1 MSGLLKKK
9 KINGDTA
16 FDIGVY
22 IVAGIYALITLFPLL
37 HIVACSF
44 SQPTRIYAGSIS
56 FFPEGFT
63 LKNYSK
69 VFEESLM
76 MKSYLNTLLYAGL
89 GTLMGLFLQL
99 TAGYVLSRKDF
110 YFRKVA
116 NFIFVATMF
125 VNGGMIPTYLVVK
138 GLNMLNTIW
147 SMIIPGCMSVF
158 NVIIIRTYISSSI
171 PWELSEA
178 AMIDGANDIILF
190 VRIVLPLSV
199 PIIAIMVLYGIVGYW
214 NSYFNALL
222 YVTKEEIFPLQMI
235 LRKILIQNNSSSSGL
250 IVGQEEQALL
260 AESLKY
266 STIIVSTLPILF
278 IYPFF
283 QKYFEQGLMV
293 GGLKG

>member
-1 MSGLLKKK
+1 MSTELKKT
-9 KINGDTA
+9 KINGDRA

-37 HIVACSF
+37 HIIACSF

-63 LKNYSK
+63 WKNYAK

-76 MKSYLNTLLYAGL
+76 MKSYLNTLLYAAL
-89 GTLMGLFLQL
+89 GTVCGLVLQM
-99 TAGYVLSRKDF
+99 TAGYVLSRRDF
-110 YFRKVA
+110 YFKKVA
-116 NFIFVATMF
+116 NFLFVATMF

-138 GLNMLNTIW
+138 GLGMLNTMW

-158 NVIIIRTYISSSI
+158 NVIIIRTYISTSI
-171 PWELSEA
+171 PWELTES
-178 AMIDGANDIILF
+178 AMIDGANDIVLF
-190 VRIVLPLSV
+190 VKIILPLSV

-222 YVTKEEIFPLQMI
+222 YVTKEELFPLQMI
-235 LRKILIQNNSSSSGL
+235 LRKILIQNNSSSSGI